1 MGIFQRKRTKK
12 NPRSNIQPDYLD
24 ELRGLPYA
32 EDFDLPREAAKLAR
46 VYEHDISGGSFEV
59 RKTMAGRTKHSPVV
73 AVFSEFPSETQ
84 ILEAAYESYGGGQ
97 YSILLKGQPG
107 PIKTFNFPGRS
118 KFHSQGPPPKTGR
131 QELQDESARYAGE
144 LLDKEI
150 SSGSELG
157 RQLQQALVAKAYGIK
172 LPEPPAEPT
181 YEEEMLR
188 EYLAARPDLEDEYAK
203 MLLRKQGVKF
213 PKEQT
218 DLEWTTD
225 GVRKLVKLKEEIAR
239 FERAGEPE
247 PNLAR
252 DFLQM
257 LAAVAPDLIGLLLEM
272 KANPAKVP
280 IEPPVPDPQPLREQA
295 KGSESVQDKI
305 GLDTA
310 PVSRSLSVQP
320 SEPAIHQPQDS
331 DNPDEDEDKRLPLNQ
346 RTEQASRQPQPDSH
360 TPSTS
365 PDQPTMRSISATFRK
380 EFAGSEDWS
389 ELERGINGDPA
400 VYVEHLREKAQ
411 KQGTGDSGLLG
422 CLVDPESFLKALEG
436 AVDRLRGEPGRGEDY
451 EVAILIRKYLTDSKE
466 GRRWLEEARATALIT
481 LGEMALD
488 IKIMDAPDPG
498 ERR

>member
-1 MGIFQRKRTKK
+1 MRIFQRKRMKRD
-12 NPRSNIQPDYLD
+12 PQSNIAPDYLD

-46 VYEHDISGGSFEV
+46 VYEHDMSGGSFEV
-59 RKTMAGRTKHSPVV
+59 RKTMAGRTRNSPIV
-73 AVFSEFPSETQ
+73 AIFDEFPSETHV
-84 ILEAAYESYGGGQ
+84 LGAVYENYGGGQ
-97 YSILLKGQPG
+97 YSIHLQGQPG

-118 KFHSQGPPPKTGR
+118 KFHSQGPPPKTVR
-131 QELQDESARYAGE
+131 QELQDESARHASE
-144 LLDKEI
+144 FLNKEI
-150 SSGSELG
+150 SSGSESG
-157 RQLQQALVAKAYGIK
+157 RQLQQALVAKTYGIE

-181 YEEEMLR
+181 YGEEMLR

-213 PKEQT
+213 PTEQT
-218 DLEWTTD
+218 DLERTTD
-225 GVRKLVKLKEEIAR
+225 GVRKLVNLKEEIAK

-257 LAAVAPDLIGLLLEM
+257 LAAVAPDLVGLFFEM
-272 KANPAKVP
+272 KAEPAKVP
-280 IEPPVPDPQPLREQA
+280 IEPPVPDPHSEQA
-295 KGSESVQDKI
+295 KGFESVQDKI
-305 GLDTA
+305 GLDAA
-310 PVSRSLSVQP
+310 PVSRSLYVQP

-331 DNPDEDEDKRLPLNQ
+331 DSPDEDEDERSPLNQ

-360 TPSTS
+360 VPPKK
-365 PDQPTMRSISATFRK
+365 PDPPTMRSISATFRN
-380 EFAGSEDWS
+380 EFAGSLNWS
-389 ELERGINGDPA
+389 DLERGINGDPA

-411 KQGTGDSGLLG
+411 KQGTGDGALLG
-422 CLVDPESFLKALEG
+422 CLVDPESFLKALNG
-436 AVDRLRGEPGRGEDY
+436 GVDCLRGEPGRGEDY

-488 IKIMDAPDPG
+488 IKIMDASDPG